1 MKNIFYAKSNKGLLE
16 FSNKREF
23 YDYLLSVDDK
33 KLVVTIERETGVRSF
48 SQNNLLWA
56 YMGIIADETGDNARD
71 LHEYFKRKFLPPKF
85 IKVLGKEVKIP
96 ASTTDLSKIDMGD
109 YLDKISF
116 LVEIP
121 IPDPNKISL

>member
-1 MKNIFYAKSNKGLLE
+1 MKNTFFAKSNKGLLE